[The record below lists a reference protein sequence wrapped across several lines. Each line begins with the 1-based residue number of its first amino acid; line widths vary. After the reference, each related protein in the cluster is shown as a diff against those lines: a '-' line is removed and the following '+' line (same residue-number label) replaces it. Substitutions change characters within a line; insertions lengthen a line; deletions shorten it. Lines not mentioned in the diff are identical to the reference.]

1 MEKGGEITSTEFWR
15 FAQLAAKHQFEY
27 LVIGGLALNFHKI
40 LRNTID
46 SDLWI
51 KPTKENFSKLKT
63 ILIEMGHEEADVE
76 FIDTLT
82 ITETCSFC
90 IDGPIDLL
98 TQVHRSFVFDEC
110 IERAFFY
117 QIDNIKIPIIGLND
131 LRDLK
136 IRAKRPQDLRDV
148 ILIDEFIEKKSEE

>member
-1 MEKGGEITSTEFWR
+1 MGYEI
-15 FAQLAAKHQFEY
+15 
-27 LVIGGLALNFHKI
+27 
-40 LRNTID
+40 
-46 SDLWI
+46 
-51 KPTKENFSKLKT
+51 
-63 ILIEMGHEEADVE
+63 ADFD

-98 TQVHRSFVFDEC
+98 TQVDRSFVFDEC

-117 QIDNIKIPIIGLND
+117 QIDNIQIPIIGLND

-148 ILIDEFIEKKSEE
+148 ILIDEFLEKKGEE

>member
-1 MEKGGEITSTEFWR
+1 MEKGGEIALTEFWR
-15 FAQLAAKHQFEY
+15 FAQVAASKQFEY

-51 KPTKENFSKLKT
+51 KPTKENFNKLKMV
-63 ILIEMGHEEADVE
+63 LLEMGYEIADVD

-98 TQVHRSFVFDEC
+98 TQVDRSFEFDEC

-117 QIDNIKIPIIGLND
+117 QIDNIQIPIIGLND

-148 ILIDEFIEKKSEE
+148 ILIDEFLEKKGEE